1 MAEQA
6 EKGLGEAGVR
16 GTSSFGRNAGGGRG
30 EAINI
35 CRGLG
40 LLILSAPS

>member
-6 EKGLGEAGVR
+6 EKGLGEAGAR
-16 GTSSFGRNAGGGRG
+16 GTSSFGRNAGRGRG

-40 LLILSAPS
+40 LLILSAQS